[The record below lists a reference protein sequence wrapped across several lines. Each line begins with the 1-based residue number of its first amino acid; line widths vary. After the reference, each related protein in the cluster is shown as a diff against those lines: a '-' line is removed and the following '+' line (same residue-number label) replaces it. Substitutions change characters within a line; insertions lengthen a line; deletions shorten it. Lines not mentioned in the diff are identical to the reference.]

1 MNRSVVSLSM
11 TTIVLLSVA
20 LAFIFPGHSV
30 LEVAGN
36 LYTLADIVLSIVTS
50 GILVIAGLQT
60 VLLALQERLL
70 RLRPSG
76 THIQKLSPL

>member
-1 MNRSVVSLSM
+1 MLWLN
-11 TTIVLLSVA
+11 
-20 LAFIFPGHSV
+20 
-30 LEVAGN
+30 
-36 LYTLADIVLSIVTS
+36 IVLSIVTS
-50 GILVIAGLQT
+50 GILVIAGLQA